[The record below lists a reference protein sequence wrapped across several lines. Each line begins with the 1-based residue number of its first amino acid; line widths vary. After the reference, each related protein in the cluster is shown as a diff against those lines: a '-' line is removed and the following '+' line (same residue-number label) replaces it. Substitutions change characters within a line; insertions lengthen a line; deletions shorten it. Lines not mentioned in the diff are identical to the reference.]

1 MDGHGESKL
10 SSSDRRGPLIYRGKN
25 MNKNMNRHGKA
36 TLFNHPLQMVN
47 PPAIQIRKRCC
58 AKLDRNFIMVYPQ
71 IHQRFVPSSIKKV
84 ATKTY
89 WSLVGNG
96 GMGWL
101 LAVIMDHF
109 PVPCR

>member
-1 MDGHGESKL
+1 
-10 SSSDRRGPLIYRGKN
+10 

-36 TLFNHPLQMVN
+36 STNGESSSHSDKEKMLCEIGSQLHHGLPPDSPKICPLIN
-47 PPAIQIRKRCC
+47 
-58 AKLDRNFIMVYPQ
+58 
-71 IHQRFVPSSIKKV
+71 KKTV